1 MSPVLVTPRLR
12 LRPLAG
18 SDEALYV
25 RLYGDTATMRHVG
38 AAMTPATA
46 RRSFAAACRDQVAE
60 PATRPLWVL
69 ERAVDAVA
77 IGLLGLHLGAAR
89 AAEVGVLIF
98 PEHQARGYASE
109 AIDTVADFAFARLG
123 LLRLHARHAT
133 GHDLAAGLMA
143 SLGFVRAPD
152 ADDGHPVR
160 WERLARHGR
169 PRQ

>member
-1 MSPVLVTPRLR
+1 M
-12 LRPLAG
+12 
-18 SDEALYV
+18 
-25 RLYGDTATMRHVG
+25 
-38 AAMTPATA
+38 
-46 RRSFAAACRDQVAE
+46 
-60 PATRPLWVL
+60 
-69 ERAVDAVA
+69 
-77 IGLLGLHLGAAR
+77 
-89 AAEVGVLIF
+89 LIF

-123 LLRLHARHAT
+123 LLRLHARHAP